1 MTIRP
6 AALKRRQLA
15 VGSSPVVTI
24 VAPAISRKGARNQ
37 LRREKTDALQR
48 PVVSIARIAKIGWV
62 EMTRQGP
69 TKKDR
74 GQPVRG
80 SPRWAKLMSVLP
92 PSAQNM
98 LTGKNRGGEGRGV
111 EHIVYSH
118 SRGGHGGDGGI
129 RTLDRALQP
138 YNGLANRRLQPLGHV
153 SRRNP
158 RRDICPTHPPI
169 ASARRPSLAGS

>member
-62 EMTRQGP
+62 EMTRQGH

-118 SRGGHGGDGGI
+118 SRGGHGGDGV
-129 RTLDRALQP
+129 R
-138 YNGLANRRLQPLGHV
+138 Y
-153 SRRNP
+153 
-158 RRDICPTHPPI
+158 PPI
-169 ASARRPSLAGS
+169 RENAAAS

>member
-1 MTIRP
+1 MTI
-6 AALKRRQLA
+6 
-15 VGSSPVVTI
+15 VV
-24 VAPAISRKGARNQ
+24 PAISRERARNQ

-48 PVVSIARIAKIGWV
+48 PVVSMARIAKIGWV

-98 LTGKNRGGEGRGV
+98 LTGKNRGGEV
-111 EHIVYSH
+111 AALSISFIV
-118 SRGGHGGDGGI
+118 I
-129 RTLDRALQP
+129 
-138 YNGLANRRLQPLGHV
+138 HV
-153 SRRNP
+153 AVMAE
-158 RRDICPTHPPI
+158 TE
-169 ASARRPSLAGS
+169 SARSRSQIIAADIIMS